1 MPTHPQALSIDDANS
16 IFLGNDGRSVLF
28 SNRSGAFASLAD
40 YGQAL
45 ADAERC
51 VALRPDWAK
60 GHTRKASALHG
71 LARFTPAIDA
81 YDAALALEPGNEAL
95 LSGRR
100 QSSFALA
107 VESD

>member
-28 SNRSGAFASLAD
+28 ANRSGAFASLAD

-45 ADAERC
+45 AEAERC

>member
-1 MPTHPQALSIDDANS
+1 MLDDGDPNP
-16 IFLGNDGRSVLF
+16 NP
-28 SNRSGAFASLAD
+28 NRNPN
-40 YGQAL
+40 YEQAL

-71 LARFTPAIDA
+71 LARFGLAIDA
-81 YDAALALEPGNEAL
+81 YDAAIALEPANETL

-107 VESD
+107 VEAD